1 MTGVAV
7 IVVLLVTYAGR
18 IGVGDANPFDY
29 FGYFT
34 NQTSLWAALIVIVS
48 GIRAIQGR
56 PRTRWLT
63 AARAVA
69 GACLII
75 VAVVYNVLVPGTGT
89 APVWVS
95 VLLHGVFP
103 VLVLLDLLLA
113 PDRRPLPW
121 RWLWMV
127 LPYPLLW
134 MAVVLTRGVTDGWVP
149 YGFLLPERG
158 VASLLAHVV
167 GLILALLVAGVL
179 TWAATRAPVRGVGRG
194 GSARSAV

>member
-18 IGVGDANPFDY
+18 IAVGDANPFDY

-34 NQTSLWAALIVIVS
+34 NQTSLWAAAVMIVS
-48 GIRAIQGR
+48 GIRAVRGR
-56 PRTRWLT
+56 PGMRWLT
-63 AARAVA
+63 AAQAVSA
-69 GACLII
+69 ACLLI

-103 VLVLLDLLLA
+103 VLFLLDLLSA

-134 MAVVLTRGVTDGWVP
+134 MAVVLVRGATDGWVP

-158 VASLLAHVV
+158 VASLLAHVG
-167 GLILALLVAGVL
+167 GLLASLVVAGAL
-179 TWAATRAPVRGVGRG
+179 TWAMTRLPRRGARRDVSVRG
-194 GSARSAV
+194 AV